1 MLVLCRSL
9 GGNQNADKH
18 RMVPP
23 FNLAN
28 METTEK
34 EKRIQRFIIENKK
47 FLPQSSIYSLK
58 DQLLK
63 LTDEQLEQI
72 EWVKFKDPTILLIIS
87 IFLGGFGVDRFILG
101 DTFKGV
107 LKLILTFF
115 FVGVI
120 WWLIDLF
127 KITDK
132 TMEYNYNKLM
142 ETLSYV

>member
-1 MLVLCRSL
+1 
-9 GGNQNADKH
+9 
-18 RMVPP
+18 
-23 FNLAN
+23 

-63 LTDEQLEQI
+63 LTDEQLEQV

-87 IFLGGFGVDRFILG
+87 IFLGGLGVDRFILG

-115 FVGVI
+115 IVGAI